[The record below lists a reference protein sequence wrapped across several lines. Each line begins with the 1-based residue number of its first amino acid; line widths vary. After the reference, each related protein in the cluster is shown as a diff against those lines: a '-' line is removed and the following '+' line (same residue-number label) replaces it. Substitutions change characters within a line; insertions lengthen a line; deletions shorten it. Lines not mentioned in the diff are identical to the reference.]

1 MYLNVHSS
9 WGISLMFGSG
19 VISSLSYN
27 LDTAVFDAD
36 QVSLSLIGWWIL
48 QLSLVWRTQTTFVEC
63 AVLSGSMGTS
73 VYMLIVRVFLLS

>member
-1 MYLNVHSS
+1 
-9 WGISLMFGSG
+9 MFGSG

-48 QLSLVWRTQTTFVEC
+48 QLSVVWRPQTTFMEC
-63 AVLSGSMGTS
+63 ACPQWLNGHKCLYVNCEGFSLL
-73 VYMLIVRVFLLS
+73 LISPVKHDV